1 MTLDQA
7 PLHQLF
13 WISHLCNTANDND
26 NVSSANSASN
36 DQEQLRQLE
45 AIGFLPQEQVMVL
58 NKGLLKGDAL
68 VVRVGV
74 STFALR
80 PSEAAMVVIQNQA
93 NGQYYA

>member
-13 WISHLCNTANDND
+13 WIRHLCST
-26 NVSSANSASN
+26 SSNKSPNSAAN
-36 DQEQLRQLE
+36 DQEQIRQLE
-45 AIGFLPQEQVMVL
+45 AIGFLPKEQVMVL

-68 VVRVGV
+68 VIRVGV

-80 PSEAAMVVIQNQA
+80 PSEAAMVVVQNQI
-93 NGQYYA
+93 NGQ

>member
-7 PLHQLF
+7 PLQQLF
-13 WISHLCNTANDND
+13 WISHLCST
-26 NVSSANSASN
+26 SSNKSLNSASI
-36 DQEQLRQLE
+36 DQEQIRQLE

-58 NKGLLKGDAL
+58 NKGLLKEDAL
-68 VVRVGV
+68 VIRVGV

-93 NGQYYA
+93 NGQ

>member
-13 WISHLCNTANDND
+13 WISHLCSTASD
-26 NVSSANSASN
+26 NVNSANSASN

-68 VVRVGV
+68 VIRVGV

-80 PSEAAMVVIQNQA
+80 PSEAAMVVVQNQS
-93 NGQYYA
+93 NG

>member
-13 WISHLCNTANDND
+13 WISHLCGT
-26 NVSSANSASN
+26 SSDKSPNSASN
-36 DQEQLRQLE
+36 DQEQIRQLE

-68 VVRVGV
+68 IIRVGV

-80 PSEAAMVVIQNQA
+80 PSEAAMVVVQNQE
-93 NGQYYA
+93 NGQ